1 MAENPGSATSPRDP
15 LDSTLHLVLA
25 TVMFLGLH
33 VVPSTP
39 LRPLAVR
46 LLGEGPYLGLFSLAS
61 LAGLG
66 WMVYAYKQA
75 TFFALWPGLHLLPVF
90 VMPLAF
96 VLLACGVLA
105 RNPMLAGQAG
115 VLRHPEAARGILRV
129 TRHPVMWAI
138 MLWSGSHLLAI
149 GSLQGA
155 ILFGGLFLLAA
166 AGTALQDA
174 RKAAQLGDDWRR
186 FAARTSNLPFVAI
199 AQGRNVLSWREIG
212 WRNPAI
218 GLVLF
223 GVLLYCH
230 AWLFGMRAY

>member
-75 TFFALWPGLHLLPVF
+75 AFFALWPGLHLLPVF

>member
-1 MAENPGSATSPRDP
+1 MAENPGSATSLRDP

-25 TVMFLGLH
+25 TVVFLGLH

-75 TFFALWPGLHLLPVF
+75 AFFALWPGLHLLPVF

-186 FAARTSNLPFVAI
+186 FAARTSNLPFAAI